1 MTSPTTPRTPF
12 TPTTPVTVGTL
23 HGWVLTVDGTEIR
36 VEFDDADVG
45 TYPVG
50 RVRVGHLVDDEDE
63 PGFAGSSLSS
73 SRPAERIEGLRPSNE

>member
-1 MTSPTTPRTPF
+1 MTAAQTTDPMLAATHL
-12 TPTTPVTVGTL
+12 TPTTPVTVGTN

-36 VEFDDADVG
+36 VEFDDGDVG

-63 PGFAGSSLSS
+63 PGFAGSCLSS
-73 SRPAERIEGLRPSNE
+73 SRPAE

>member
-23 HGWVLTVDGTEIR
+23 HGWVLNVDGTEIR
-36 VEFDDADVG
+36 VEFDDGDVR

-50 RVRVGHLVDDEDE
+50 RVRVGHLVDVGDE
-63 PGFAGSSLSS
+63 PGW
-73 SRPAERIEGLRPSNE
+73 